1 MAKKKVSKNKFMSE
15 YEYDLMWM
23 AIRYAIGR
31 NTISSGQLIKEVAIN
46 AYSRMTPEDQIL
58 EAIDIRREIASKLM
72 IYPFNFRMLSSI
84 GTDETDYLPL
94 EKFIRWM
101 DDNNITQPEDLNIW
115 QTIIYKGE
123 NQYESIQRDVPAEYS
138 TSDYNNLVPWA
149 MLANFLDYR
158 QHKFAKDKEGKV
170 VEYFEAYQRISY
182 KSYAYK
188 KIKISVEAFH
198 SNPYTVIDLK
208 DVDDITLK
216 EAIKWYEGNELET
229 PLALTLEK

>member
-1 MAKKKVSKNKFMSE
+1 MTKKKSKNKFMSN
-15 YEYDLMWM
+15 YEYDLTWM

-31 NTISSGQLIKEVAIN
+31 NTISSGQLIKEVAIH
-46 AYSRMTPEDQIL
+46 AYNRMTPEDQIL

-72 IYPFNFRMLSSI
+72 IYPFNFRMNSSI
-84 GTDETDYLPL
+84 STGDVDYLPL
-94 EKFIRWM
+94 EKFISWM

-115 QTIIYKGE
+115 ETIIYNGVNK
-123 NQYESIQRDVPAEYS
+123 YEAIQRDIPADYS

-158 QHKFAKDKEGKV
+158 QHKFAKDEEGKV

-188 KIKISVEAFH
+188 KINISVEAFH
-198 SNPYTVIDLK
+198 NNPYSVIELK
-208 DVDDITLK
+208 DITDITDK
-216 EAIKWYEGNELET
+216 EAIKWYEENDLEV
-229 PLALTLEK
+229 PVALTIEK